1 MVTTFY
7 HSEKL
12 QSTKTVA
19 PVIQDIFKFYHSEKL
34 QSTKTMLGDPKYALK
49 FYHSEKLQ
57 STKTS
62 TTQLSTFVSFRY
74 NRT

>member
-1 MVTTFY
+1 MYYKVFY

-12 QSTKTVA
+12 QC
-19 PVIQDIFKFYHSEKL
+19 
-34 QSTKTMLGDPKYALK
+34 TKTMIGDPKYVLK

-57 STKTS
+57 CTKIS

-74 NRT
+74 NKT